1 MKHSP
6 NKDISDRQSNSQSA
20 KAALL
25 QAYKNAKAAADLTHA
40 TRSSARVALVAAR
53 EARRSEREFI
63 KQAELDKLAAVEAA
77 RLEAV
82 LAAEHAAAETR
93 AIESQARMA
102 SLLGDAAAKKMERD
116 RRYANRKARQ
126 A

>member
-1 MKHSP
+1 
-6 NKDISDRQSNSQSA
+6 
-20 KAALL
+20 ALL
-25 QAYKNAKAAADLTHA
+25 QAYKDAKAAADLTQA
-40 TRSSARVALVAAR
+40 TRSAARIALVAAR
-53 EARRSEREFI
+53 EARRSEREFT
-63 KQAELDKLAAVEAA
+63 KQAELDKMAADEAA
-77 RLEAV
+77 RLEAE
-82 LAAEHAAAETR
+82 LAAENAAIEAR